1 MSVAPHIPHYER
13 RHSRWYERLLLGLP
27 FQFVLGSVCLYLL
40 PLGLLASE
48 YMQLRWSVGSVTLTA
63 LVGAYLLSLFFLS
76 RLRIYPGA
84 RSLAHILPTVSLAW
98 FLVSAIILLLNQPV
112 LWHWHLY
119 GFTAACFWSGA
130 AIFVGRRFRTQKI
143 AVVPS
148 VRTERL
154 ESTAFYRFHTLAE
167 PSFGGRRFDAVVA
180 DLHAELSPQWQRFL
194 AHATLNRIPVYHIKQ
209 LNESITGRVR
219 IDHLSENE
227 FGSLQPSPAY
237 ESLKRLIDI
246 IIVLVTLPAWLP
258 LMLLVAVA
266 IKLDS
271 PGAVLFIQERVGQGG
286 RPFKICKFRSMRHDA
301 EKNGQLLA
309 QSGDERITRL
319 GRFLRRSRLDEL
331 PQFFN
336 VLKGDMSLIGPRP
349 EQSVFVEQFEQ
360 EIPFYA
366 YRHVV
371 KPGIT
376 GWAQVM
382 QGYAGDS
389 DETRIKIEHDFYYI
403 KHFSLWVDLLIVLRT
418 LRVILTG
425 FGAR

>member
-1 MSVAPHIPHYER
+1 MTVAPQIPHYER

-27 FQFVLGSVCLYLL
+27 FQFVLGSACLYLL
-40 PLGLLASE
+40 PLGLLAPERIWPEDPQADS
-48 YMQLRWSVGSVTLTA
+48 TLTA
-63 LVGAYLLSLFFLS
+63 MLLAYLLSLFFLS

-98 FLVSAIILLLNQPV
+98 FLMTAGVLLLDLPID
-112 LWHWHLY
+112 WHWHLY
-119 GFTAACFWSGA
+119 GFVAACFWNGV

-148 VRTERL
+148 PLTERL
-154 ESTAFYRFHTLAE
+154 ESTAFYRFHRLTE
-167 PSFGGRRFDAVVA
+167 PDFGGRRFDAVVA
-180 DLHAELSPQWQRFL
+180 DLHSDLSADWERFL

-209 LNESITGRVR
+209 LHESITGRVR

-237 ESLKRLIDI
+237 ETLKRLMDVAM
-246 IIVLVTLPAWLP
+246 VLVTLPLWLP
-258 LMLLVAVA
+258 LMLLVALL
-266 IKLDS
+266 IRLDS
-271 PGAVLFIQERVGQGG
+271 PGPVLFIQERIGQGG
-286 RPFKICKFRSMRHDA
+286 RPFRIFKFRSMRADA
-301 EKNGQLLA
+301 EKHGQQLA
-309 QSGDERITRL
+309 RCGDARVTRL

-349 EQSVFVEQFEQ
+349 EQSLFVQQFEQ

-371 KPGIT
+371 RPGIT

-403 KHFSLWVDLLIVLRT
+403 KHFSFWVDLLIVLRT
-418 LRVILTG
+418 LRVIFTG

>member
-1 MSVAPHIPHYER
+1 MSVAPQIPHYER

-27 FQFVLGSVCLYLL
+27 FQFLLGSVCLYLL
-40 PLGLLASE
+40 PLGLLAPE
-48 YMQLRWSVGSVTLTA
+48 YLALPGPEQGLTPIS

-76 RLRIYPGA
+76 RLRVYPGA
-84 RSLAHILPTVSLAW
+84 HSLAHILPTVSLAW
-98 FLVSAIILLLNQPV
+98 FLVIAVILLCNQP
-112 LWHWHLY
+112 LHWQWHLY
-119 GFTAACFWSGA
+119 GFVAACLWSGA

-148 VRTERL
+148 AATEQL
-154 ESTAFYRFHTLAE
+154 QSTLFYRFHTLAE
-167 PSFGGRRFDAVVA
+167 PDFAGRRFDAVVA
-180 DLHAELSPQWQRFL
+180 DLHADLSPRWQRFL

-219 IDHLSENE
+219 INHLSENE

-237 ESLKRLIDI
+237 EALKRLIDLT
-246 IIVLVTLPAWLP
+246 IVLVTAPLWLV
-258 LMLLVAVA
+258 LMLLIALG

-271 PGAVLFIQERVGQGG
+271 PGPVLFIQERVGQGG
-286 RPFKICKFRSMRHDA
+286 RPFNICKFRSMRPDA
-301 EKNGQLLA
+301 EQQGQRLA
-309 QSGDERITRL
+309 CSGDERITRL
-319 GRFLRRSRLDEL
+319 GRLLRRTRLDEL

-336 VLKGDMSLIGPRP
+336 VLKGEMSLIGPRP
-349 EQSVFVEQFEQ
+349 EQSVFVERFER

-382 QGYAGDS
+382 QGYTADS
-389 DETRIKIEHDFYYI
+389 ETTRIKIEHDFYYI